1 MITLFESLYVGG
13 LDKAMHLMQDNFLEL
28 GLKREDCAEMDDI
41 SMLDIQNQ
49 DCECT

>member
-28 GLKREDCAEMDDI
+28 GLKREDCAKMTWMTWVFVRYTKP
-41 SMLDIQNQ
+41 SM
-49 DCECT
+49 